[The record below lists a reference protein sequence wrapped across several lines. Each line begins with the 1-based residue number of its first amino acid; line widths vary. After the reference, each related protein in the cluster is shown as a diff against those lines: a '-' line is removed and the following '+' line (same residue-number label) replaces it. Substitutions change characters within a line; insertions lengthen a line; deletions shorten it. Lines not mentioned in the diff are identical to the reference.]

1 MVKVIEC
8 SRRGRG
14 KRQSS
19 FKPLIKLSAERHVL
33 PWRWNVGWD
42 DKSPYIQCATMR
54 ICCNDNNERHMCILE
69 SDPSGVTLPFCA
81 SIDSEDGPG
90 HLHGVQSYQRATFAG
105 DKESSR

>member
-19 FKPLIKLSAERHVL
+19 FKPL
-33 PWRWNVGWD
+33 
-42 DKSPYIQCATMR
+42 CATMR